1 MGMSDYMRRL
11 REMVGHDYV
20 LVPCAGALIRDEAG
34 RVLLVRHVEGRWQLP
49 GGAVDP
55 DESPAE
61 AARRE
66 CLEEASVEIEVG
78 RIVGA
83 FGGPEYRVTYANGD
97 EVGVVSTVFEAEIVA
112 GTPEPGDDETVEV
125 RWFAPGELAAL
136 ELRASTR
143 GVVEALGLIG

>member
-11 REMVGHDYV
+11 REKVGHDYV
-20 LVPCAGALIRDEAG
+20 LMPCAAALIRDDEG
-34 RVLLVRHVEGRWQLP
+34 RVLLVQHVEGRWQLP

-55 DESPAE
+55 DESPAG

-66 CLEEASVEIEVG
+66 CLEEASIEIELG

-83 FGGPEYRVTYANGD
+83 FGGPDYRVTYANGD
-97 EVGVVSTVFEAEIVA
+97 EVGVVSVVFEGTIVTGA
-112 GTPEPGDDETVEV
+112 PAPGDDETRDV
-125 RWFAPGELAAL
+125 RWFAPAELAEL

-143 GVVEALGLIG
+143 GVVAALGLLD